1 VKSFGHETPESVR
14 IRRKW
19 SPKTHTGKHRTR
31 KTGGLEGAYRTEF
44 PRWYRDAKKRRVA
57 VFVDSCFWHGCPEH
71 CKMPVNNR
79 EFWEEKIVRNGS
91 RDAEVAKWYEDNGW
105 RIVRVW
111 EHDLK
116 DFLPRPSIKSNG

>member
-1 VKSFGHETPESVR
+1 M
-14 IRRKW
+14 
-19 SPKTHTGKHRTR
+19 
-31 KTGGLEGAYRTEF
+31 
-44 PRWYRDAKKRRVA
+44 
-57 VFVDSCFWHGCPEH
+57 DSCFLYGCPEH

-116 DFLPRPSIKSNG
+116 DSFAETVDKIERAMKPDWEDGV